1 MAKKLTKAQVDYT
14 FKTEILPLIR
24 DQEKAFST
32 GRHSIDVLMRC
43 EEYNNFV
50 DSLQN
55 DGQLTRHQAETYSIP
70 KKWIGE

>member
-14 FKTEILPLIR
+14 FRTEILPIIR
-24 DQEKAFST
+24 DQEKAFSR
-32 GRHSIDVLMRC
+32 GRHSIDVPMRC

-50 DSLQN
+50 DGLQK
-55 DGQLTRHQAETYSIP
+55 DGQLTGYQADTYSIP